1 MFNSQKQLYAV
12 TSDNSRGRLHHSSS
26 AGLCDPFQE
35 DINRIIHSAAFRR
48 LSYKTQVFVNDYT
61 KADYYR
67 TRLTHS
73 LEVAQIG
80 KVIAANLGLSVNLT
94 EALCLAHDLG
104 HPPFG
109 HAGEDALSKIT
120 HGKFDHNVHCFKIV
134 TDLEEQYMG
143 YNGLNL
149 SWEILEG
156 LVKHNGENTDGKAP
170 KFISNYSQNVYNL
183 ELDLYPC
190 LEAQVSYLADDI
202 AYMTHDI
209 EDGMRAGSFS
219 FDSLLDIKIVSDRV
233 KEIKSQSKDSVD
245 ESRLPYKLSREL
257 SFYIMRDVVSNTK
270 AALVK
275 HKIKTLD
282 DVKQHNGLL
291 VQFSDLV
298 FKELK
303 QLRDF
308 LFKNMY
314 KNQKLID
321 SLDFYV
327 TLLTELFQIYVN
339 DPKKLPQSWYQK
351 LDDNLLEEVVLDYIA
366 GMTDVY
372 AIKQYYNLV

>member
-12 TSDNSRGRLHHSSS
+12 TTEKSRGRLHHSSS

-48 LSYKTQVFVNDYT
+48 LSCKTQVFVNDYT

-156 LVKHNGENTDGKAP
+156 IVKHNGENTDGNAP
-170 KFISNYSQNVYNL
+170 KFISNYSDNVQNL

-209 EDGMRAGSFS
+209 EDGMRAGLFS
-219 FDSLLDIKIVSDRV
+219 FDDLADVKIVADRL
-233 KEIKSQSKDSVD
+233 KEIKSKDKN
-245 ESRLPYKLSREL
+245 RLAYKLSREL
-257 SFYIMRDVVSNTK
+257 SFYIMRDVISNTK
-270 AALVK
+270 DQLAK
-275 HKIKTLD
+275 HNIKTLD
-282 DVKQHNGLL
+282 DVKSHSGVL
-291 VQFSDLV
+291 VQCSDLV

-314 KNQKLID
+314 KNRKLID
-321 SLDFYV
+321 GLSFYV
-327 TLLTELFQIYVN
+327 KLLTELFQIYVQ
-339 DPKKLPQSWYQK
+339 DPKKLPESWYQK
-351 LDDNLLEEVVLDYIA
+351 IDNNLLEEVVLDYIA

-372 AIKQYYNLV
+372 AIKQYYNLI

>member
-1 MFNSQKQLYAV
+1 MLNSQKQLYAV
-12 TSDNSRGRLHHSSS
+12 TADNSKGRLYRSSS
-26 AGLCDPFQE
+26 EGLCDPFQE

-80 KVIAANLGLSVNLT
+80 KVIASNLGLSINLT
-94 EALCLAHDLG
+94 EALCLVHDLG

-109 HAGEDALSKIT
+109 HAGEDALSAIT
-120 HGKFDHNVHCFKIV
+120 RGKFDHNIHCFKVI

-156 LVKHNGENTDGKAP
+156 IIKHNGHNTSGRAP
-170 KFISNYSQNVYNL
+170 KVIVDYSKNTQDL
-183 ELDLYPC
+183 ELHLYPC
-190 LEAQVSYLADDI
+190 LEAQVSYVADDI

-209 EDGMRAGSFS
+209 EDGMRAGLFT
-219 FDSLLDIKIVSDRV
+219 FDDLIDVQIVADRL
-233 KEIKSQSKDSVD
+233 KEIKARDK
-245 ESRLPYKLSREL
+245 SRLPYKLSREL
-257 SFYIMRDVVSNTK
+257 SFYIMRDVISNTK
-270 AALVK
+270 YKLAKYKV
-275 HKIKTLD
+275 KTLD
-282 DVKQHNGLL
+282 DVKNYNGLL
-291 VQFSDLV
+291 VQFSAHV
-298 FKELK
+298 FGELK

-314 KNQKLID
+314 KNKKLLD
-321 SLDFYV
+321 NLDFYA
-327 TLLTELFQIYVN
+327 TLLTELFQVYMK
-339 DPKKLPQSWYQK
+339 DPKKLPESWYKK
-351 LDDNLLEEVVLDYIA
+351 LENNSLEEVVLDYIA

-372 AIKQYYNLV
+372 AIKQHYNLI

>member
-12 TSDNSRGRLHHSSS
+12 TAEKSRGRLRHSSS

-80 KVIAANLGLSVNLT
+80 KVIAANLGLSMNLT

-156 LVKHNGENTDGKAP
+156 IVKHNGENTDGNAP
-170 KFISNYSQNVYNL
+170 KFISNYSKNVQNL

-209 EDGMRAGSFS
+209 EDGMRAVLFT
-219 FDSLLDIKIVSDRV
+219 FDDLAEVKIVADRL
-233 KEIKSQSKDSVD
+233 KEIKSKDK
-245 ESRLPYKLSREL
+245 SRLPYKLSREL
-257 SFYIMRDVVSNTK
+257 SFYIIRDVVSNTK
-270 AALVK
+270 AQLAK
-275 HKIKTLD
+275 HNIKTLD
-282 DVKQHNGLL
+282 DVKIHRGLL
-291 VQFSDLV
+291 VQCSDLV

-314 KNQKLID
+314 KSRKLID
-321 SLDFYV
+321 NLSFYV
-327 TLLTELFQIYVN
+327 TLLTELFQIYVQ
-339 DPKKLPQSWYQK
+339 DPKKLPESWYQK
-351 LDDNLLEEVVLDYIA
+351 LDYDLLEEVVLDYIA